1 MKTLRLLLGSVF
13 VLMLAAISAAPADAA
28 PPGLV
33 VLYETSESIDLLT
46 ESRVA
51 PVLGSAMIDSLL
63 CLTAAR
69 AGLAEGTCLVTGE
82 GRVDSV
88 NRITGTLSVVVEG
101 AALAAV
107 LGPLLPPGFPT
118 NSNSNDVA
126 EVAVTTATFTASF
139 APVTLPDMPP
149 GVAAKIAEAGF
160 AVWLGITGT
169 IDIDHRFL
177 GGPVLSD
184 LPFTGKF
191 RLPFAVGKDQK
202 IERARPGQP
211 AFYLSDLGKFEPVKQ
226 DERSIGWATPRL
238 EVTINP

>member
-1 MKTLRLLLGSVF
+1 MRTLRLLLGSVF
-13 VLMLAAISAAPADAA
+13 VLMLAAIPAAPAAAA
-28 PPGLV
+28 PPDLVAEV
-33 VLYETSESIDLLT
+33 VLYETSESIDLST
-46 ESRVA
+46 QSRVA
-51 PVLGSAMIDSLL
+51 PVLGAARIDSLL
-63 CLTAAR
+63 CLTAAG
-69 AGLAEGTCLVTGE
+69 AGLAQGKCLVTGE
-82 GRVDSV
+82 GRADPV
-88 NRITGTLSVVVEG
+88 NGITGTLSVVVEG
-101 AALAAV
+101 SAL
-107 LGPLLPPGFPT
+107 GFT
-118 NSNSNDVA
+118 TNSNDVA

-160 AVWLGITGT
+160 DVWLGITGS

-177 GGPVLSD
+177 GGPVLPG

-211 AFYLSDLGKFEPVKQ
+211 AFYLSDSGKFEPAKQ